1 MKYSIVKCMMTVA
14 ILSISLGCSQG
25 ESVPEYVYRVD
36 LEKYLKEIN
45 AYDELIRSK
54 RFIFLLNPD
63 GCSICSGA
71 VLDSMR
77 TIQADEKIG
86 VLLTNFACNYLGSLG
101 GKRIRISL

>member
-1 MKYSIVKCMMTVA
+1 MMTVA